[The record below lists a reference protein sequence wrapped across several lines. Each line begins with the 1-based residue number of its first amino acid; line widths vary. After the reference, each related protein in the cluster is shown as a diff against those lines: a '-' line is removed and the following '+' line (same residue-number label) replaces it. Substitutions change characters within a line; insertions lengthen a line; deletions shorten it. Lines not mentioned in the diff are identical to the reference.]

1 MGALLW
7 WISHT
12 RTVVFH
18 EILIHNR
25 CHLASRSLAVSSIF
39 PRLIVIGSHLDF
51 ISPLLEV
58 SLRCSLPLS
67 INTAHV
73 LCPPGELSIPSR
85 SRQAHPV
92 IPYPFLSSF
101 SYARG

>member
-12 RTVVFH
+12 RIVVFH
-18 EILIHNR
+18 EILIRNR

-39 PRLIVIGSHLDF
+39 LGLIVFGSHLDF
-51 ISPLLEV
+51 VSPLVEV

-67 INTAHV
+67 INTAHL
-73 LCPPGELSIPSR
+73 LCPQGELFIPYR

-101 SYARG
+101 SYARR